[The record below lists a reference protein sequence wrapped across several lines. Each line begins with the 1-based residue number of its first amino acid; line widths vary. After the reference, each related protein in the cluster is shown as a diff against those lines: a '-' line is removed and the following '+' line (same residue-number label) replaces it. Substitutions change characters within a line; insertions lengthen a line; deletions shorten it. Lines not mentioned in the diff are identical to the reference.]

1 MPKRE
6 NSTASDR
13 SLHELG
19 LRRVEAGDLAIR
31 RRRNGHGFIYLLPN
45 GRRLRD
51 RSTLTRLRHL
61 AVPPAYEA
69 VLYAADACAHLQAVG
84 RDSAGRTQYRYH
96 PDWEK
101 VRELRK
107 ARRLARLV
115 HALPKIRNWVGRTL
129 RTRAPT
135 RDFALAA
142 LIELIACTALRP
154 GSETYLRQHGTRGAT
169 TLIKSN
175 VTIQGETVHLRF
187 RGKGGQMI
195 EKEVRARRL
204 ASALRRLKQLP
215 GSRLFQYRAEDG
227 SICRLR
233 RRDANAAL
241 RDIAGKPIT
250 LKDFR
255 TMIASAAALEQLAD
269 IEPKGSERG
278 RRRQVLAT
286 VREVAG
292 ELANTPA
299 VCRKS
304 YVHDA
309 VIAAF
314 DSGLLQRMAG
324 AAGSRR
330 SAARRERMLIRVLDE
345 MGDQARL

>member
-1 MPKRE
+1 MPKRN
-6 NSTASDR
+6 NSAASDN
-13 SLHELG
+13 SLHALG
-19 LRRVEAGDLAIR
+19 LRRAAAGDLAIR

-51 RSTLTRLRHL
+51 RRTLARLRHL
-61 AVPPAYEA
+61 AVPPAYED
-69 VLYAADACAHLQAVG
+69 VLYAADDCAHLQAIG

-115 HALPKIRNWVGRTL
+115 HALPQIRRWVGRAL
-129 RTRAPT
+129 RAPEPT

-169 TLIKSN
+169 TLLKSN
-175 VTIQGETVHLRF
+175 VTIRGETVHLRF
-187 RGKGGQMI
+187 RGKGGQTI
-195 EKEVRARRL
+195 EKEVRAPRL
-204 ASALRRLKQLP
+204 VRALKRLRELP
-215 GSRLFQYRAEDG
+215 GRRLFQYRTADE
-227 SICRLR
+227 SICRLH

-241 RDIAGKPIT
+241 HEIAGKPIT

-255 TMIASAAALEQLAD
+255 TMIASAQAIERLAD

-278 RRRQVLAT
+278 RRRQVLAA

-299 VCRKS
+299 VCRRS

-309 VIAAF
+309 VIDAF
-314 DSGLLQRMAG
+314 DSGLLRRMAG
-324 AAGSRR
+324 AAGTRR
-330 SAARRERMLIRVLDE
+330 WAARRERMLIRVLDE
-345 MGDQARL
+345 MEG